1 MSFSAFLVRLLTDV
15 FLVCESV
22 NRCVFVVFVVCE
34 SVRFFCCCVCI
45 REYVSIVVVVF
56 VVCESVNRCF

>member
-34 SVRFFCCCVCI
+34 SEVF
-45 REYVSIVVVVF
+45 VVVVF
-56 VVCESVNRCF
+56 VFVNMLALLLLCL